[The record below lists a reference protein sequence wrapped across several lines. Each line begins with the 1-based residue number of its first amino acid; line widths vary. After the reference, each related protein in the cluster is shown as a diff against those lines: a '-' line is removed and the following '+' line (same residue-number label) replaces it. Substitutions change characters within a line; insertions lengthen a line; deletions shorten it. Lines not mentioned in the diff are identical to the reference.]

1 MEEIR
6 PIRESELDELLDLIC
21 AVHNPN
27 GRERYRG
34 YIEGDPTWRT
44 SQSPVVV
51 VDGRIV
57 STLRIWERRVHVGAT
72 HFRMGGVGGVTTHP
86 DYRKRGIATRLME
99 HAADYMRDDGYDLG
113 LLFTEIP
120 AGFYRRLGWC
130 CVPLTGFHA
139 ELRRPAKRG
148 RSALEVLPF
157 DESRDLEETVMLYRR
172 HNAGRSG
179 SLSRPR
185 PYWDYT
191 PSRVRGVL
199 PTTVVS
205 GPAGLCGYI
214 NWERDDERAEVYE
227 VAYESGPALD
237 ALVQFLLDECSEAGV
252 TQIHGEI
259 PHTHPFVDALVV
271 ASDADLELTG
281 DNSMMAL
288 PFDLGSMIDRVV
300 PEAGELAPGLPADL
314 MCRLLFGESSG
325 PDVEPILRA
334 RGISL
339 EAGES
344 RQLEEWFPRRE
355 VIFWAPDH
363 F

>member
-139 ELRRPAKRG
+139 ELRHPAKRG

-157 DESRDLEETVMLYRR
+157 DESRDLEETVALYQPPQHRSQR
-172 HNAGRSG
+172 QPLASTAVLGLHTLPRAGRAAHHR
-179 SLSRPR
+179 RPWPR
-185 PYWDYT
+185 GT
-191 PSRVRGVL
+191 LRVHQL
-199 PTTVVS
+199 
-205 GPAGLCGYI
+205 
-214 NWERDDERAEVYE
+214 
-227 VAYESGPALD
+227 
-237 ALVQFLLDECSEAGV
+237 
-252 TQIHGEI
+252 GE
-259 PHTHPFVDALVV
+259 
-271 ASDADLELTG
+271 
-281 DNSMMAL
+281 
-288 PFDLGSMIDRVV
+288 
-300 PEAGELAPGLPADL
+300 
-314 MCRLLFGESSG
+314 
-325 PDVEPILRA
+325 
-334 RGISL
+334 
-339 EAGES
+339 
-344 RQLEEWFPRRE
+344 
-355 VIFWAPDH
+355 
-363 F
+363 